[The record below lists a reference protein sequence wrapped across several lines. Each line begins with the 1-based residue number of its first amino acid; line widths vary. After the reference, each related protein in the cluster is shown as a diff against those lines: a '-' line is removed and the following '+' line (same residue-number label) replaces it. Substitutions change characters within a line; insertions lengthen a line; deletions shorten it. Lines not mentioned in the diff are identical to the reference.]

1 MTTMDAASTI
11 SMMLPMLLM
20 KAGDNSENNI
30 NKMLTSILIVIVT
43 ALLNQFA
50 KDFTF
55 ASLKSYFRGFRS
67 KQTVYELKGTLTYRN
82 YSFDSENMPLPFT
95 AVMHHLYKTIIN
107 DKDCKIEYN
116 VVDEVLWGS
125 RPYKIVMFTKKD
137 ASYEL
142 TDNILMKQEFT
153 DNTSEKGEF
162 KCKEYKLKLLSK
174 TNNTNDIVTFIQQT
188 VDAYD
193 EEQSTKMNKLKIFT
207 LTNFDKELSSGI
219 KYSELEFKTTKSFDN
234 MFFEEKELLKN
245 KVDMFEYKNVERYER
260 LGIPRTLGMMFH
272 GEPGTGKTS
281 AIKAL
286 AKYTERH
293 IVIVPVKKI
302 NTADQ
307 LQKVFLNERIN
318 GIKVPMSKRLYVFE
332 EIDCSQWKSIVT
344 ARQYQNQQQREAEA
358 LDNKQANRMDELAE
372 LMMVAMDPNATE
384 PLKCKKDTQFD
395 LTLGDILELL
405 DGMVEMP
412 NRMIIMTTNHPEH
425 LDPALLRPGRIDL
438 LIRFKKL
445 TRQNIL
451 DMYKLWFDTE
461 VPFQYAAKIKD
472 YTFSQA
478 ELGNLFSTYD
488 HQHILETLAK

>member
-1 MTTMDAASTI
+1 
-11 SMMLPMLLM
+11 
-20 KAGDNSENNI
+20 
-30 NKMLTSILIVIVT
+30 
-43 ALLNQFA
+43 
-50 KDFTF
+50 
-55 ASLKSYFRGFRS
+55 
-67 KQTVYELKGTLTYRN
+67 
-82 YSFDSENMPLPFT
+82 
-95 AVMHHLYKTIIN
+95 
-107 DKDCKIEYN
+107 
-116 VVDEVLWGS
+116 
-125 RPYKIVMFTKKD
+125 
-137 ASYEL
+137 
-142 TDNILMKQEFT
+142 
-153 DNTSEKGEF
+153 
-162 KCKEYKLKLLSK
+162 
-174 TNNTNDIVTFIQQT
+174 
-188 VDAYD
+188 
-193 EEQSTKMNKLKIFT
+193 
-207 LTNFDKELSSGI
+207 
-219 KYSELEFKTTKSFDN
+219 
-234 MFFEEKELLKN
+234 
-245 KVDMFEYKNVERYER
+245 
-260 LGIPRTLGMMFH
+260 MFH

-302 NTADQ
+302 NTAEQ

-332 EIDCSQWKSIVT
+332 EIDCSQWKNIVT
-344 ARQYQNQQQREAEA
+344 ARQYQHQQQREAEA
-358 LDNKQANRMDELAE
+358 LDNKQTNRMDELAE

-384 PLKCKKDTQFD
+384 PLKCKRETQFD

-451 DMYKLWFDTE
+451 DMYKLWFDTD
-461 VPFQYAAKIKD
+461 VPVQYADKIKD

-488 HQHILETLAK
+488 QKLILETLSK

>member
-1 MTTMDAASTI
+1 
-11 SMMLPMLLM
+11 M
-20 KAGDNSENNI
+20 KAGEGSESNI
-30 NKMLTSILIVIVT
+30 NKMLTSIIIVVVT

-50 KDFTF
+50 KDFNLTN
-55 ASLKSYFRGFRS
+55 LKSYFRSLRS
-67 KQTVYELKGTLTYRN
+67 KQTVYELKGMLTYKN
-82 YSFDSENMPLPFT
+82 YTMYADDMPLPFT
-95 AVMHHLYKTIIN
+95 AVMDFLYKKVLN
-107 DKDCKIEYN
+107 DKDCKVEYN
-116 VVDEVLWGS
+116 VVDEILWGT
-125 RPYKIVMFTKKD
+125 RAFKIVMFTKKD
-137 ASYEL
+137 VGYEL
-142 TDNILMKQEFT
+142 TNDILVKQDFT
-153 DNTSEKGEF
+153 DDTSEKGEF
-162 KCKEYKLKLLSK
+162 RCKQYKLKLMSK
-174 TNNTNDIVTFIQQT
+174 ANNTNDIVEFIQQT

-193 EEQSTKMNKLKIFT
+193 EEQSTKMDKLKIFT
-207 LTNFDKELSSGI
+207 LTDFDKELSSGI

-234 MFFEEKELLKN
+234 MFFEEKEMLKN
-245 KVDMFEYKNVERYER
+245 KVDMFEYKNVDRYER

-286 AKYTERH
+286 AKYTGRH

-318 GIKVPMSKRLYVFE
+318 GVKIPMSKRLYVFE

-344 ARQYQNQQQREAEA
+344 ARQYQHHKEPEA
-358 LDNKQANRMDELAE
+358 LDNKQANKIDELAE
-372 LMMVAMDPNATE
+372 LMMVAMDPNASE

-461 VPFQYAAKIKD
+461 VPIQYASKIKD

-478 ELGNLFSTYD
+478 EIGNLFSTYD
-488 HQHILETLAK
+488 NQHILETLAK